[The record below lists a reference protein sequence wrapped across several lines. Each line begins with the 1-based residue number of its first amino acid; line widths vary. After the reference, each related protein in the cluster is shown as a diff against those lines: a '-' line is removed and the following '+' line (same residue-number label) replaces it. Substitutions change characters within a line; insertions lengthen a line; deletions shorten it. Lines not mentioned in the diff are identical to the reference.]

1 MAAETAQTMTLAGSG
16 ALEQRYASALYA
28 YADEAG
34 SLDRVAGEMEQL
46 GRLVA
51 ESPDFRRLIES
62 PLIDAAQ
69 QRRAA
74 LAALEA
80 QGFSAAV
87 RNFVGVVA
95 TNRRLGNLP
104 RFVSAFAALLAARRG
119 VIVAEV
125 ASAHPLT
132 DVQRTQL
139 AARLTEAGY
148 PSVRLHES
156 VDPSL
161 LGGFVLKVGAR
172 LYDTSIR
179 SRLQRLTHAM
189 KGAA

>member
-16 ALEQRYASALYA
+16 ALAQRYATALYA
-28 YADEAG
+28 VAEEAG
-34 SLDRVAGEMEQL
+34 ALDRVAGEMEQL
-46 GRLVA
+46 GRLIE
-51 ESPDFRRLIES
+51 ESEDFRRLIDS
-62 PLIDAAQ
+62 PLLDAAQ

-74 LAALEA
+74 LAALDA
-80 QGFSAAV
+80 QGFSKEV

-95 TNRRLGNLP
+95 ANRRLAALP
-104 RFVSAFAALLAARRG
+104 RLVAAFAALLAARRG
-119 VIVAEV
+119 VIVAEI
-125 ASAHPLT
+125 ASAHPLS
-132 DVQRTQL
+132 DVQRSQL
-139 AARLTEAGY
+139 TARLTEAGY